1 MMERYK
7 RFPPG
12 RGAVMLPLSSRA
24 GAQAALAMYAAVRPR
39 AVLAQR
45 VARMAIALFGA
56 RILPG
61 RAAEWRRPI
70 GDASWRELL
79 RRWHDELGDFDSMAV
94 YERGHENRPGAALLL
109 LRGGTAVAFVKVR
122 STDVE
127 SLVNETRAL
136 EMVWRA
142 QPRSFSVAR
151 PLASGEQD
159 GWHYFAMAPMP
170 PLLHSMPH
178 DPPLES
184 VMGELRSALANAP
197 RPPGTP
203 EHWEPMHG
211 DFTPWNLRETRTG
224 ELTLVDWEYSG
235 WGPPGADEMLYRAS
249 SAAVTGRAPG
259 RADRHEAIHFWIDR
273 MSAWPETQDRDGRLV
288 RAVIHALRELAGE
301 S

>member
-45 VARMAIALFGA
+45 VARMGIALFGA

-61 RAAEWRRPI
+61 RATEWKRPI
-70 GDASWRELL
+70 ADESWSELL
-79 RRWHDELGDFDSMAV
+79 RRWRDELGDFDSMAV

-109 LRGGTAVAFVKVR
+109 LRGGSALAFVKVR

-127 SLVNETRAL
+127 SLINEARAL

-151 PLASGEQD
+151 PLAAGEQD
-159 GWHYFAMAPMP
+159 GWRYFAMAPLPPFLHSIPRSP
-170 PLLHSMPH
+170 PLGSILS
-178 DPPLES
+178 
-184 VMGELRSALANAP
+184 ELRAALADSP
-197 RPPGTP
+197 RANGTP
-203 EHWEPMHG
+203 RHWEPMHG
-211 DFTPWNLRETRTG
+211 DFTPWNLRETREG

-235 WGPPGADEMLYRAS
+235 WGPPGADEMLYRAT
-249 SAAVTGRAPG
+249 SAAVMERHPG
-259 RADRHEAIHFWIDR
+259 HSDKHEAIHFWIDR

-288 RAVIHALRELAGE
+288 RSVLAALRQLDGDD
-301 S
+301 

>member
-45 VARMAIALFGA
+45 VARLAIALFGA

-70 GDASWRELL
+70 GEATWRELL
-79 RRWHDELGDFDSMAV
+79 GRWRGELGDFDSMAV

-109 LRGGTAVAFVKVR
+109 LRGGYAVAFVKVR

-127 SLVNETRAL
+127 SLVNEARAL
-136 EMVWRA
+136 ELVWRA

-170 PLLHSMPH
+170 PLLHSIPH
-178 DPPLES
+178 APPLG
-184 VMGELRSALANAP
+184 VILRELRAALASSP
-197 RPPGTP
+197 RPGGTP
-203 EHWEPMHG
+203 DHWEPMHG
-211 DFTPWNLRETRTG
+211 DFTPWNLRQTRDG
-224 ELTLVDWEYSG
+224 NLTLVDWEYSG
-235 WGPPGADEMLYRAS
+235 WGPPGADEMLYRATK
-249 SAAVTGRAPG
+249 AAVTGHHPG
-259 RADRHEAIHFWIDR
+259 HSDKHEAIHFWVDR

-288 RAVIHALRELAGE
+288 RSVLHALRQLDGDD
-301 S
+301 

>member
-45 VARMAIALFGA
+45 VARMGIALFGA

-61 RAAEWRRPI
+61 RATEWKRPMS
-70 GDASWRELL
+70 DESWRGLQQ
-79 RRWHDELGDFDSMAV
+79 RWRDELGDFDSMAV

-109 LRGGTAVAFVKVR
+109 LRGGSAVAFVKVR

-127 SLVNETRAL
+127 SLVNEARAL

-142 QPRSFSVAR
+142 QPRSFAVAQ

-170 PLLHSMPH
+170 PLLHSIPQA
-178 DPPLES
+178 PPLGS
-184 VMGELRSALANAP
+184 ILRELRAALADASRPSGIP
-197 RPPGTP
+197 R
-203 EHWEPMHG
+203 HWEPMHG
-211 DFTPWNLRETRTG
+211 DFTPWNLRQTHEG
-224 ELTLVDWEYSG
+224 KLTLVDWEYSG
-235 WGPPGADEMLYRAS
+235 WGPPGADEVLYRAS
-249 SAAVTGRAPG
+249 KAAVTDHHPG
-259 RADRHEAIHFWIDR
+259 HSDKHEAIHFWIDR

-288 RAVIHALRELAGE
+288 RSVLHALRQLDGDD
-301 S
+301 